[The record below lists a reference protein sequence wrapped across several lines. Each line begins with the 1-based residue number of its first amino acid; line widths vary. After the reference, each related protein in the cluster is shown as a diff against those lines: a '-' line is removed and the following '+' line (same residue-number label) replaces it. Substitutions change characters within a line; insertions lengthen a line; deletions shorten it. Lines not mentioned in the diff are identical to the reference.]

1 MGIKERVKKLE
12 QISSS
17 TEEQLYME
25 LLTLPGGNGDIFTN
39 SYNEH
44 AAMLRKKR
52 FDKVLTGEANNP
64 SQHRVMARFFELV
77 ESEAGLY
84 DCTGN
89 LIEP

>member
-1 MGIKERVKKLE
+1 
-12 QISSS
+12 
-17 TEEQLYME
+17 
-25 LLTLPGGNGDIFTN
+25 
-39 SYNEH
+39 
-44 AAMLRKKR
+44 MLRKKR

>member
-1 MGIKERVKKLE
+1 MAIKERLKRLE
-12 QISSS
+12 QISGT
-17 TEEQLYME
+17 TERKYAE

-44 AAMLRKKR
+44 AAMLQKKR
-52 FDKVLTGEANNP
+52 FDKILTCEVNDP
-64 SQHRVMARFFELV
+64 SQHGAIARFFELV